1 MSISSNKYTYVYS
14 TMADIFLQENTSH
27 IMQSFDG
34 EVTKYSAYFFELAL
48 AMGKIC
54 MNLFNKKISYF

>member
-48 AMGKIC
+48 AME
-54 MNLFNKKISYF
+54 NLYEFI